1 MKLLYI
7 FLTLVAAVVGGYLI
21 INDFNF
27 DNISF
32 SNYLINALF
41 IMLLSCLAI
50 AGIFYLIAVKRR
62 KNDRGIMT
70 IRQYYQYKSAR

>member
-7 FLTLVAAVVGGYLI
+7 FLTLIAAVMGGYLI

-27 DNISF
+27 DNTSF

-41 IMLLSCLAI
+41 IILLSCLLL
-50 AGIFYLIAVKRR
+50 AGIIYTIAAKRR
-62 KNDRGIMT
+62 KSNREIMT
-70 IRQYYQYKSAR
+70 IRQYYQYRSAR

>member
-7 FLTLVAAVVGGYLI
+7 FLTFIAAIVGGYLI

-27 DNISF
+27 DNTSF

-41 IMLLSCLAI
+41 IVLLSCLVLI
-50 AGIFYLIAVKRR
+50 GIVYSISVKRR
-62 KNDRGIMT
+62 KNSKDIMT
-70 IRQYYQYKSAR
+70 IRQYYQYKSIR